1 MTRMLRVGLLGVA
14 LTLAV
19 APAAMASSVTVSN
32 GSRLSVTSSGNERNQ
47 ISVAYDP
54 AADFYAITDTAG
66 IKSNGPCAQVNS
78 TTATCP
84 GAGIGGITLSG
95 GASGDILALGPSDP
109 ASVEATINGGSGD
122 DTLIG
127 GPADDALEG
136 STGRDTLDGSAGADD
151 LRGGSGTDTASYAN
165 RAAGVAVTVG
175 AGNADDGNA
184 DDQRGNDRDSVHG
197 DVEIVLGGLGA
208 DFLVG
213 DGSNEV
219 LAGGDGDDVL
229 IGQHGADTLLG
240 DAGSDFMDGG
250 DGPDTLRGWI
260 GADRMRGDNGNDLLA
275 GGPDGDVLKGG
286 FGHDRLRGKG
296 GADRLLARD
305 GTRDLKIS
313 CGTGPNRLE
322 NAKRDKRLDPRPKS
336 C

>member
-1 MTRMLRVGLLGVA
+1 MRTLRVGLL
-14 LTLAV
+14 AV
-19 APAAMASSVTVSN
+19 VLGLGMAPAAMASSVNVSN
-32 GSRLSVTSSGNERNQ
+32 GSRLNVTSSGNELNQ
-47 ISVAYDP
+47 IAVAYDS
-54 AADFYAITDTAG
+54 AAAFYAITDAAG
-66 IKSNGPCAQVNS
+66 IKANGSCTQVDS

-84 GAGIGGITLSG
+84 GSGIVGITVSG
-95 GASGDILALGPSDP
+95 GAGGDILTLGPSDP
-109 ASVEATINGGSGD
+109 ATVKATINGGSGD

-127 GPADDALEG
+127 GPADDALDG
-136 STGRDTLDGSAGADD
+136 STGRDILDGATGADD
-151 LRGGSGTDTASYAN
+151 LRGGNGTDTVTYAN
-165 RAAGVAVTVG
+165 RAAAVAVTVG
-175 AGNADDGNA
+175 GGNDDGNG

-197 DVEIVLGGLGA
+197 DVEVVLGGQGS

-213 DGSNEV
+213 DGSSET

-229 IGQHGADTLLG
+229 IGQHGADSLLG
-240 DAGSDFMDGG
+240 DAGSDFMLGG
-250 DGPDTLRGWI
+250 DGPDSLRGWI
-260 GADRMRGDNGNDLLA
+260 GADRMHGDNGNDLLA
-275 GGPDGDVLKGG
+275 GGPDDDVLKGG

-313 CGTGPNRLE
+313 CGTGPNGLE